1 MELLLAVRILILL
14 WWRDVWIHFSWR
26 GVLYSTIHL

>member
-1 MELLLAVRILILL
+1 MEQLLAVRILILL

-26 GVLYSTIHL
+26 SVL